1 MPLLNANYGYNN
13 ELWPLLR
20 PLPYQFRYSL
30 YGEWH
35 LAMSDSKDRSYIP
48 VMGLAAAAI
57 QNSTKQT
64 LKRMTSELNR
74 AHARA
79 IGKGSYSAPTALW
92 QAILP
97 QIMSYENMIDTVVES
112 ARYLSSLGWD
122 VTMFMLLDALS
133 DESKERVKSDGL
145 TASAWLQGMSHSRA
159 FMLYG
164 VDRVMSFQLYPP
176 SSAGWPSVT
185 MPCPSSLLCNR
196 LAIS

>member
-1 MPLLNANYGYNN
+1 MTLPELTIKYHAFLQKSDSVRSAWVNLIRTSLLPAMPLLNANYGYNN

-48 VMGLAAAAI
+48 VVGLAAAAI
-57 QNSTKQT
+57 QNTTKQT

-133 DESKERVKSDGL
+133 DETKERVKSDGL
-145 TASAWLQGMSHSRA
+145 TASAWLQGM
-159 FMLYG
+159 
-164 VDRVMSFQLYPP
+164 
-176 SSAGWPSVT
+176 
-185 MPCPSSLLCNR
+185 
-196 LAIS
+196 